1 MKKSSETPF
10 TDKKHG
16 GGYEEFNQ
24 INTIQYIS
32 QHRNSTL
39 EV

>member
-1 MKKSSETPF
+1 MKKSSETPY

-24 INTIQYIS
+24 IKPIQYIF
-32 QHRNSTL
+32 
-39 EV
+39 